1 MCFFLSGAGAAGE
14 DEPDKVVQDHVE
26 VMEGG
31 AAKSK
36 ETGLVI
42 DPKQP
47 KEVPGALQGG
57 VADHHDM
64 AQNQALAGNND
75 AKPGAV
81 QKPYKEDEL
90 YKNSDLG
97 ARGVPLGKKIP
108 KVAPYDVANGESN
121 LLVEKKKIETL
132 VKEQIEREVLARM
145 EKEEVEREIK
155 ERLAKK
161 EELIRLEREKLEQK
175 VQASIERENQEMLA
189 KQLQEKERIQKEVQA
204 RVEKERLQREMREI
218 LEKGKREKAAAQVI
232 HKADDEILEKAKKAK
247 NSEEAPERPDQLE
260 QAAEDRNDG
269 KAALES
275 QKDGGEPLKKGG
287 RDLKENVAIQAD
299 PREGLED
306 RAVRDESHPQ
316 ASPEK
321 SRDQGETDLKRKRR
335 ALGPD
340 GAGGPSEENR
350 GVPGL
355 EPLLS
360 LGGSNLHAALEE
372 QLLAG
377 ALVHSRQIKQAPKDE
392 GEKEHTPDTHLVV

>member
-1 MCFFLSGAGAAGE
+1 MCFFLSGAGAAAE
-14 DEPDKVVQDHVE
+14 DEVEKVFQDHLE

-31 AAKSK
+31 AARSK
-36 ETGLVI
+36 ETGLET
-42 DPKQP
+42 DPKQT

-57 VADHHDM
+57 VADHP
-64 AQNQALAGNND
+64 AVVQNQAQAGNND
-75 AKPGAV
+75 AELGALKGAV
-81 QKPYKEDEL
+81 QMPYKEDEV

-108 KVAPYDVANGESN
+108 NAAPNDGAAGESN

-132 VKEQIEREVLARM
+132 VKEQIEREVLARL
-145 EKEEVEREIK
+145 EKEQVEREIK
-155 ERLAKK
+155 EQLAKK
-161 EELIRLEREKLEQK
+161 EELIRQER
-175 VQASIERENQEMLA
+175 EMLA
-189 KQLQEKERIQKEVQA
+189 RQLQEKERIQKEVQA
-204 RVEKERLQREMREI
+204 RVEKERLQREMREN
-218 LEKGKREKAAAQVI
+218 LEKVKLAREKAAAQVI
-232 HKADDEILEKAKKAK
+232 HKAEGEIPEKAKKAK

-260 QAAEDRNDG
+260 QAAEDRKNG

-275 QKDGGEPLKKGG
+275 QKDDGEPLKKGG

-306 RAVRDESHPQ
+306 RAVKDEALPQ
-316 ASPEK
+316 GSPEK
-321 SRDQGETDLKRKRR
+321 GRDQGETDLKRKRR

-350 GVPGL
+350 AVPGL

-372 QLLAG
+372 HLLAG
-377 ALVHSRQIKQAPKDE
+377 ALVHSRQIKQAPKDA
-392 GEKEHTPDTHLVV
+392 GEEEHTPETHVVV

>member
-1 MCFFLSGAGAAGE
+1 MRLFLSGAGAE
-14 DEPDKVVQDHVE
+14 DEAEKVVQDHVE

-36 ETGLVI
+36 ETGLAA

-57 VADHHDM
+57 VADHHAM
-64 AQNQALAGNND
+64 AQSQAKAGNND
-75 AKPGAV
+75 AELGALKEAA
-81 QKPYKEDEL
+81 QMPYKEDEL
-90 YKNSDLG
+90 YKNSELG

-108 KVAPYDVANGESN
+108 NIAPYDVAAKGEGK
-121 LLVEKKKIETL
+121 LLVEKRKIETL
-132 VKEQIEREVLARM
+132 VKEQIEREVLARL
-145 EKEEVEREIK
+145 EKEQVEREIK
-155 ERLAKK
+155 ERLAKE
-161 EELIRLEREKLEQK
+161 EELIRLEREKLAQK
-175 VQASIERENQEMLA
+175 VKASIEKEKQEMLA
-189 KQLQEKERIQKEVQA
+189 RQLLENERIEKEVQA
-204 RVEKERLQREMREI
+204 RVEKERLQREMREN
-218 LEKGKREKAAAQVI
+218 LEKAAAQVI
-232 HKADDEILEKAKKAK
+232 HKADGVILEKAKKAK

-275 QKDGGEPLKKGG
+275 QKDDGEPLKKGV
-287 RDLKENVAIQAD
+287 RDLKENVAIQTD

-306 RAVRDESHPQ
+306 RAVKDESQPQ
-316 ASPEK
+316 GPPEK
-321 SRDQGETDLKRKRR
+321 GRDQGETDLKRKRR

-340 GAGGPSEENR
+340 GAGGPSEENK
-350 GVPGL
+350 GVPRL